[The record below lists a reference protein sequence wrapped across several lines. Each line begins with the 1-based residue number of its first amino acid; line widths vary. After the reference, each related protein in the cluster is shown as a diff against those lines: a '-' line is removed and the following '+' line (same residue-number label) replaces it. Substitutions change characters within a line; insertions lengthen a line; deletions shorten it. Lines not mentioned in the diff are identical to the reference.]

1 MTNPAQYVV
10 WFKDVDKHSGN
21 LVGGK
26 GANLGEM
33 VANGF
38 PVPTGFVVTAPA
50 YFYVLDHNKLREKIH
65 HILDKLNVN
74 DSTAL
79 NKAAKSVRELI
90 SHAEIPDDLA
100 EQIVSAYQKLGDRT
114 YVAVRSSATAED
126 LPGASF
132 AGQQETYLNIQGE
145 ANVVNAVRDAWASL
159 FEARAIFYRVEK
171 GFDHFKVGL
180 AAPVQ
185 KMVQSDISGV
195 MFSINPVNNDKN
207 TIVIEAIWGLGE
219 NIVQGTVTPDHYE
232 VDKNTWE
239 IKRKDHVKQTIEMV
253 RKNGLTKNYP
263 VPASR
268 QEKPKLSDKHI
279 IELAKLSQKLHHHYF
294 FPQDSEW
301 AIEDD
306 KIFLVQTRPIT
317 TIENIGKK
325 TADSA
330 SIKLSE
336 VAVKSATDK
345 MKLLTKGDSAS
356 PGLVSGIVRF
366 IRSPK
371 ELHRLKTGEIM
382 VTSMTTP
389 DFVPAMKKAAALVTD
404 KGGQT
409 SHAAIVSRELG
420 LPCVVGTNNATKVL
434 KEGRAVTVNGKTG
447 EVFEG
452 SLPKGVMEALDTAT
466 LASARQSSRAQ
477 GLKTATK
484 VYVNLAEPELA
495 EEIAKK
501 NVDGV
506 GLLRAEFMIAQIGVH
521 PKKLIHDKREQVFVH
536 KLVEG
541 LEKFCK
547 AFYPRPVVYRATD
560 FKTNEY
566 RNLLGGKDY
575 EPHEE
580 NPMIGYRGCFRYI
593 TDERVFQLEL
603 EAIKRVRELKGYKN
617 LWLMIPFVRTVQELE
632 QVKHIIHKHGLQR
645 SQSFKLWMMAEI
657 PSNVI
662 LLDQFIDVGIDGFSI
677 GTNDLTMLILGV
689 DRDNEHVASE
699 YDERNPAVLWAL
711 EQICTK
717 AKARGVTVSVCGQ
730 APSTYPEIAEK
741 LVEWGATSMS
751 VSPDVIDRTREV
763 VYEAEKRLI
772 SKNRK

>member
-1 MTNPAQYVV
+1 MTKPAPHVV
-10 WFKDVDKHSGN
+10 WFSDVNKHSGN

-33 VANGF
+33 VAAGF
-38 PVPTGFVVTAPA
+38 PVPNGFIVTSPA
-50 YFYVLDHNKLREKIH
+50 YFYVLDHNNLRKKIH
-65 HILDKLNVN
+65 ALLEKLDVN
-74 DSTAL
+74 DSAAL
-79 NKAAKSVRELI
+79 NTASRKVKELI
-90 SHAEIPDDLA
+90 EHAEVPDDLA
-100 EQIVSAYQKLGDRT
+100 HEIVQAYQKLGDRS

-132 AGQQETYLNIQGE
+132 AGQQATFLNIAGE
-145 ANVVNAVRDAWASL
+145 ADVVNAIRDAWASL

-180 AAPVQ
+180 AVPVQ
-185 KMVQSDISGV
+185 HMVQSEVSGV
-195 MFSINPVNNDKN
+195 MFSINPVINDKH

-219 NIVQGTVTPDHYE
+219 NIVQGAVTPDHYE
-232 VDKNTWE
+232 VDKQTWK
-239 IKRKDHVKQTIEMV
+239 IVKSDTIKQTVEMI
-253 RKNGLTKNYP
+253 RRNGVTKDYP
-263 VPASR
+263 VPKSR
-268 QEKPKLSDKHI
+268 QGKRKLTDSQI
-279 IELAKLSQKLHHHYF
+279 ISLAKLSQKLQQHYF
-294 FPQDSEW
+294 YPQDSEW
-301 AIEDD
+301 ALEDG
-306 KIFLVQTRPIT
+306 KLFIVQTRPIT
-317 TIENIGKK
+317 TIETIDKSK
-325 TADSA
+325 TTTTSLRNA
-330 SIKLSE
+330 E
-336 VAVKSATDK
+336 QAVKKATNG
-345 MKLLTKGDSAS
+345 MKLLVTGDSAS
-356 PGLVSGIVRF
+356 PGLVSGIVRH
-366 IRSPK
+366 IMTPK
-371 ELHRLKTGEIM
+371 EIYKLKTGEVM

-389 DFVPAMKKAAALVTD
+389 DFVPAMKKAAALITD

-420 LPCVVGTNNATKVL
+420 LPCVVGTGNATKVL

-447 EVFEG
+447 EVFDGTLSSGMLNAVTSAIE
-452 SLPKGVMEALDTAT
+452 SQDNTTA
-466 LASARQSSRAQ
+466 AKHI
-477 GLKTATK
+477 KTATK

-495 EEIAKK
+495 AEMAKK

-536 KLVEG
+536 KLAEG
-541 LEKFCK
+541 LETFCK

-566 RNLLGGKDY
+566 RNLVGGKDY

-580 NPMIGYRGCFRYI
+580 NPMIGYRGCFRYM
-593 TDERVFQLEL
+593 TDEQVFKLEL
-603 EAIKRVRELKGYKN
+603 EAIKIVREKKGYKN
-617 LWLMIPFVRTVQELE
+617 LWMMIPFVRTVHELE
-632 QVKHIIHKHGLQR
+632 QVKHIMHNHGLQR
-645 SQSFKLWMMAEI
+645 SSTFKLWMMAEI

-662 LLDQFIDVGIDGFSI
+662 LIDKFIDVGIDGFSI
-677 GTNDLTMLILGV
+677 GTNDLTMLILGT

-711 EQICTK
+711 EQICSK

-763 VYEAEKRLI
+763 VYEAEKRLVHK
-772 SKNRK
+772 SK